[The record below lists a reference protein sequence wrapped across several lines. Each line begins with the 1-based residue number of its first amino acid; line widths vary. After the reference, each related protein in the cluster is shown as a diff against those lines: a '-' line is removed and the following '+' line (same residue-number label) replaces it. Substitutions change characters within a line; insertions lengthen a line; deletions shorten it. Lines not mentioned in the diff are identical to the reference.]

1 MAAFV
6 PSLSSLPTGRHHAT
20 PSLPCSHRQQLP
32 VATVP
37 RRCQP
42 VMLQA
47 GSAEQQQA
55 GPAEQRRAFDQ
66 RMNRMC
72 NEVVKTIL
80 RGSAE
85 DVAALRDRLVDAS
98 ADFVTPSAAASLSR
112 VALAPTDVAGGV
124 GESAPSAG
132 AVGEASAAG
141 SPAAPADAGVIF
153 HSCVVSL
160 LDHTLSPAVPSLTGP
175 YARAFEGM
183 VRLVEDAGWQIT
195 APVMKITG

>member
-1 MAAFV
+1 MYWYFSKVEVRFRSALELTRSQRRGTQNHAFYNIGTMGCVRSGLCIMAAFV

-72 NEVVKTIL
+72 NEVVRWCPPCLCIFC
-80 RGSAE
+80 
-85 DVAALRDRLVDAS
+85 
-98 ADFVTPSAAASLSR
+98 FVCRASR
-112 VALAPTDVAGGV
+112 VRCEDTFSLQPAMLTQELHVFLFFLLPLCHALAM
-124 GESAPSAG
+124 
-132 AVGEASAAG
+132 
-141 SPAAPADAGVIF
+141 
-153 HSCVVSL
+153 L
-160 LDHTLSPAVPSLTGP
+160 LA
-175 YARAFEGM
+175 
-183 VRLVEDAGWQIT
+183 
-195 APVMKITG
+195 